1 MAQIKPALVKLF
13 GVEGGYVN
21 DPDDAGGET
30 KYGISTRS
38 YPNEDI
44 KHLTLERAAQIYER
58 DFWNPLR
65 LSDVQNQV
73 IAEEV
78 FDTAVNCGSGT
89 GARILQEAVN
99 LTNHP
104 APDIAV
110 DGNVGPATIA
120 AVNGHKSPRTLY
132 KALNGLQFMRYWDI
146 IKARPEQEKF
156 VRSWLSRVFEA
167 EVA

>member
-30 KYGISTRS
+30 KFGISKRS

-44 KHLTLERAAQIYER
+44 KRLTLDRAAFLYER

-65 LSDVQNQV
+65 LSEVKSQV
-73 IAEEV
+73 IAEEI
-78 FDTAVNCGSGT
+78 FDTAVNCGMGT
-89 GARILQEAVN
+89 SARIVQEAVN
-99 LTNHP
+99 LTNFP
-104 APDIAV
+104 AADLVV

-132 KALNGLQFMRYWDI
+132 KALNGLQFLRYRDI
-146 IKARPEQEKF
+146 VKARPEQEKF
-156 VRSWLSRVFEA
+156 MRSWLSRVYEA

>member
-1 MAQIKPALVKLF
+1 MAQIKPALIKLF

-30 KYGISTRS
+30 KYGISKRS

-65 LSDVQNQV
+65 LSEVQNQV
-73 IAEEV
+73 IAEEI
-78 FDTAVNCGSGT
+78 FDTAVNCGTGT
-89 GARILQEAVN
+89 EARIIQEAIN
-99 LTNHP
+99 LTNYP

-110 DGNVGPATIA
+110 DGQIGPATIA
-120 AVNGHKSPRTLY
+120 AINGHKSPRTLY
-132 KALNGLQFMRYWDI
+132 KALNGLQFARYRDI
-146 IKARPEQEKF
+146 VKARPEQEKF
-156 VRSWLSRVFEA
+156 MRSWLSRVYES